1 MGSVNSSSISIH
13 RNSRPNKRFLSRRL
27 ILDAWKRTVRAVPFW
42 LTMLMFLAT
51 ALFARSRAA
60 SLSNVDPEYI
70 VALSTANRFLHAWQ
84 IQDQET
90 GILMLSDTLKQQSSV
105 DRLQTYFSGSAQ
117 QAFEISRGKRLRPG
131 CYTFPVA
138 IFDSRASDHQK
149 TRPHS
154 SRIVVIHTGKNDW
167 AVARLP

>member
-1 MGSVNSSSISIH
+1 
-13 RNSRPNKRFLSRRL
+13 
-27 ILDAWKRTVRAVPFW
+27 
-42 LTMLMFLAT
+42 MLMFLAT

-117 QAFEISRGKRLRPG
+117 QAFEISRG
-131 CYTFPVA
+131 TFPVA
-138 IFDSRASDHQK
+138 IFDSLASDHKK

-167 AVARLP
+167 AVDRLP

>member
-1 MGSVNSSSISIH
+1 MGSVNSTSISIH
-13 RNSRPNKRFLSRRL
+13 WTVRPNPRFLSQGL
-27 ILDAWKRTVRAVPFW
+27 ILDAWKRTVRAVPYG
-42 LTMLMFLAT
+42 LTILIFLAT

-60 SLSNVDPEYI
+60 SFSNVDPEYI

-90 GILMLSDTLKQQSSV
+90 GILMLSDTLKQQSSI

-138 IFDSRASDHQK
+138 IFDSLASDHK
-149 TRPHS
+149 TRPHF
-154 SRIVVIHTGKNDW
+154 SRIVVIQTGKNDW
-167 AVARLP
+167 AVDRLP